1 MPRFKKLCP
10 HVDDLHEWFSCDYD
24 TGTLYWKN
32 PRGPRVKAG
41 DKVYLQPPNQGGYV
55 RVEFQFNYKR
65 HSFLVH
71 RLIWKMYY
79 REDLGQRELD
89 HIDGNKLNNSITNL
103 RVATPSQ
110 NQHNIHRKG
119 FKRGSYY
126 KDKPCSA
133 GGWEVRLNVDGTQ
146 TYMGTEPCPLLA
158 RLKYCDLKRQIA
170 KEFSPI

>member
-1 MPRFKKLCP
+1 MARFKKQCP
-10 HVDDLHEWFSCDYD
+10 SVEDLHHWVTCDYS
-24 TGTLYWKN
+24 TGQMYWKN
-32 PRGPRVKAG
+32 PRGPRVKPG
-41 DKVYLQPPNQGGYV
+41 DPISNRVNTSGYLKVDLQH
-55 RVEFQFNYKR
+55 NYKR
-65 HSFLVH
+65 HSFLLH

-89 HIDGNKLNNSITNL
+89 HIDGNKHNNAISNL
-103 RVATPSQ
+103 RIASPTQ
-110 NQHNIHRKG
+110 NMHNIKGRKG
-119 FKRGSYY
+119 FKRNSYY

-133 GGWEVRLNVDGTQ
+133 GQWEVHMNINGVR